1 MPSSSKTL
9 FFILSANMTA
19 LSVGFMGWGM
29 STGWARTTMECTTAG
44 TSFFNGTAMITL
56 KLFEGV
62 LSRSFCPSFGAKD
75 VDFQVVPR
83 LIEIDGAVPVALH
96 TLVLC
101 LLALCLLFSAGSI
114 LIGIYNSVSNPYET
128 YMGPMGI
135 YVCSSLS
142 TIQSV
147 LVLIIFAVNVNV
159 TNMAEGLVE
168 NYADGVAF
176 ETRNKSSELLLGYFL
191 IIPYV
196 VLSLS
201 AILVIYFYE
210 HAAYKQRQEQQR
222 PTEDAP
228 KEIMM
233 Y

>member
-1 MPSSSKTL
+1 MPSSNKML
-9 FFILSANMTA
+9 FFILSANLTA
-19 LSVGFMGWGM
+19 LAVGFLGWGM
-29 STGWARTTMECTTAG
+29 STGWAQTTMECTTAG
-44 TSFFNGTAMITL
+44 TSFFNGTAMITF
-56 KLFEGV
+56 KLFEGI
-62 LSRSFCPSFGAKD
+62 LSRSFCPSFGEKD
-75 VDFQVVPR
+75 VIFQVVPT
-83 LIEIDGAVPVALH
+83 LGELDGPVPVALH
-96 TLVLC
+96 TLGLC

-135 YVCSSLS
+135 YVCSSVS
-142 TIQSV
+142 TILSVVV
-147 LVLIIFAVNVNV
+147 LVIFVSNVYV
-159 TNMAEGLVE
+159 TNMAEGVVE
-168 NYADGVAF
+168 NYADGVPV
-176 ETRNKSSELLLGYFL
+176 ELRNRSSELLLGYFL
-191 IIPYV
+191 VIPYT
-196 VLSLS
+196 VLSLC